1 MQQQQNMPGKMNDQV
16 IAGDLL
22 NGAKAAV
29 RNYAYALTE
38 SYSQN
43 VRSTL
48 TNQLNDAIT
57 FHSQVSEY
65 MVNKGYYNP
74 HDIEK
79 QIQIDMASAQ
89 QVMGTQA
96 TQVFSS

>member
-1 MQQQQNMPGKMNDQV
+1 MHHNKLNDQV
-16 IAGDLL
+16 LAGDLL

-29 RNYAYALTE
+29 RNYAYAMTE
-38 SYSQN
+38 TYSQN
-43 VRSTL
+43 VRNVLSR
-48 TNQLNDAIT
+48 QLNDAIS

-65 MVNKGYYNP
+65 MVNKGYYSP
-74 HDIEK
+74 YDIQK

-96 TQVFSS
+96 NQTFST